1 MGNWIFLQI
10 LLDIFFIVTI
20 GYCVHRFRKE
30 DQFSRKRKSNERKLE
45 AFLVSLERAVR
56 EGRQMSASIVED
68 VESRQQNLAMF
79 TQLMDKE
86 KKALREL
93 LEEVKS
99 AGYNSQSTKQKFQE
113 AWINDKYDKALKLSA
128 EGFSPQEIADRI
140 KLPVEEI
147 EQVLSFRK

>member
-1 MGNWIFLQI
+1 
-10 LLDIFFIVTI
+10 
-20 GYCVHRFRKE
+20 
-30 DQFSRKRKSNERKLE
+30 
-45 AFLVSLERAVR
+45 
-56 EGRQMSASIVED
+56 MSASIVED

-99 AGYNSQSTKQKFQE
+99 AGYNSQSTKQKFKE